1 MQHRIFTVQQGDTVE
16 QAQTLM
22 AVNSIRHLPVLD
34 GRNLVG
40 ILSEGDIRGVLIPQ
54 RVTGTGRKGKA
65 FYLLRDVKVE
75 EAMTGD
81 PLWVTPESDIED
93 AARLLV
99 NNKIGCL
106 PVIDDGDVVGIIT
119 DTDILQL
126 FSQIMG
132 VLQASSRV
140 DIELG
145 KDPRALEK
153 ATEIIRKNNGSIISV
168 GILPGPAKGKKGK
181 SVYSFRLKSCDT
193 DPIVE
198 GLRKAGYA
206 VKDEIG

>member
-1 MQHRIFTVQQGDTVE
+1 MQRKIFTVQQEDTVE

-22 AVNSIRHLPVLD
+22 AVNNIRHLPVLE

-40 ILSEGDIRGVLIPQ
+40 ILSERDIRGVLIPH
-54 RVTGTGRKGKA
+54 RVSGTGKNGQA
-65 FYLLRDVKVE
+65 FYLSRDVKVE

-81 PLWVTPESDIED
+81 PLWVTPESDIEE

-99 NNKIGCL
+99 HNKIGCL
-106 PVIDDGDVVGIIT
+106 PVIDEGAVVGIIT
-119 DTDILQL
+119 DTDILQV

-132 VLQASSRV
+132 VLEASSRV

-193 DPIVE
+193 DPIVK

>member
-1 MQHRIFTVQQGDTVE
+1 
-16 QAQTLM
+16 
-22 AVNSIRHLPVLD
+22 
-34 GRNLVG
+34 
-40 ILSEGDIRGVLIPQ
+40 
-54 RVTGTGRKGKA
+54 
-65 FYLLRDVKVE
+65 VKVE

-168 GILPGPAKGKKGK
+168 GILPVPAKGKKGK

>member
-1 MQHRIFTVQQGDTVE
+1 MQHKIFTVQQGDTVE

-22 AVNSIRHLPVLD
+22 AVKNIRHLPVLE
-34 GRNLVG
+34 GRKLVG
-40 ILSEGDIRGVLIPQ
+40 ILSERDIRGVLIPH
-54 RVTGTGRKGKA
+54 RISGTSKNGNA
-65 FYLLRDVKVE
+65 FYLSRNVKVE

-81 PLWVTPESDIED
+81 PLWVSPDSDIEE

-106 PVIDDGDVVGIIT
+106 PVVDGGTVVGIIT
-119 DTDILQL
+119 DTDILQV

-132 VLQASSRV
+132 VLEASSRV

-145 KDPRALEK
+145 KDPRSLEK
-153 ATEIIRKNNGSIISV
+153 ATEIIHKNNGSIISV
-168 GILPGPAKGKKGK
+168 GIVPKPAKGEKGK